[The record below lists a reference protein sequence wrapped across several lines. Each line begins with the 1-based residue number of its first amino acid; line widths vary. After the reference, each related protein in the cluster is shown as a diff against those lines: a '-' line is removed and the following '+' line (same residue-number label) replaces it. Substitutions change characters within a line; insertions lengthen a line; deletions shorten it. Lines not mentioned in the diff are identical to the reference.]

1 MVRFVVVGGGA
12 AGWITSHYLKRNLD
26 CELTVVH
33 KKENEIIGVGES
45 TTPTI
50 LKVIED
56 VKSWQE
62 DSKALIKYG
71 IKFNDWLRP
80 NSEWYHLFEDAFTFL
95 ASSRSEISSSFVVA
109 LLCKTARANPKA
121 PDTPIAGAPRTT
133 NVLIAS
139 ATC

>member
-71 IKFNDWLRP
+71 IKFNSIADTMLMSYALDNGLTRHGMDDLAFMHFDYSTIKFDP
-80 NSEWYHLFEDAFTFL
+80 DYLSYYPSYALFFTMNQYYL
-95 ASSRSEISSSFVVA
+95 NE
-109 LLCKTARANPKA
+109 KNYK
-121 PDTPIAGAPRTT
+121 
-133 NVLIAS
+133 
-139 ATC
+139 